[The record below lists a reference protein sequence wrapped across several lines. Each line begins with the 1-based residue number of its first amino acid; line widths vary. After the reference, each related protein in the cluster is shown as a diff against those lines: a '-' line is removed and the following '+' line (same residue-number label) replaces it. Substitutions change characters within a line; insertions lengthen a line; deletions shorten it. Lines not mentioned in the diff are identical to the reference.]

1 MEHSL
6 HYLLM
11 ENHTTMQKKIRN
23 NIKEMDLSL
32 GQPKV
37 LDYLLD
43 HDGAIQKDI
52 ARGCFIEP
60 ASISSILNGMEKN
73 GLVIRKPDKENR
85 RNYNIYLT
93 DKGKEIAQKLQVE
106 IEAVEKSAVIG
117 LENDEI
123 EKLKNWLEKIYQNME
138 Q

>member
-1 MEHSL
+1 
-6 HYLLM
+6 
-11 ENHTTMQKKIRN
+11 
-23 NIKEMDLSL
+23 
-32 GQPKV
+32 
-37 LDYLLD
+37 
-43 HDGAIQKDI
+43 
-52 ARGCFIEP
+52 
-60 ASISSILNGMEKN
+60 MEKN
-73 GLVIRKPDKENR
+73 ELVIRKPDKENR

-138 Q
+138 K